1 MRKKLITLVIIAG
14 VIGTPMLAMSIS
26 PTRDLLLGMTSD
38 EAVLA
43 LADEIDE
50 SRVDNENKIQEL
62 QSIIDNQSIELT
74 NYREQVEEQNN
85 EIENVNT
92 SVKNTNET
100 IEKQKDC
107 NVDISKY
114 CVSDSFKSYDEFS
127 SFLTAYEK
135 FNNYSEYKT
144 KYTNQF
150 NNCQK
155 ALKCE

>member
-1 MRKKLITLVIIAG
+1 MNKIITIAISSVVG
-14 VIGTPMLAMSIS
+14 LALPVIGLTIS
-26 PTRDLLLGMTSD
+26 PTRDILLGLPPD

-43 LADEIDE
+43 LADKIDE

-107 NVDISKY
+107 NVDISK
-114 CVSDSFKSYDEFS
+114 
-127 SFLTAYEK
+127 
-135 FNNYSEYKT
+135 
-144 KYTNQF
+144 
-150 NNCQK
+150 
-155 ALKCE
+155 